1 MFVQHPRF
9 HRENRSSYLDKLL
22 VYSGADLDIWISYWF
37 IPALIL
43 LISLCLAPL
52 TLSLDHLLA
61 GSVHADFVLLSK
73 TQPASAQALL
83 STIAGSIIG
92 VAGVSFSI
100 TMVAVSFASGSF
112 GPRLIGNFMRDR
124 GNQTSLGVFIGSFIY
139 TLLILREVRS
149 SDSVKYTD
157 TSIAEF
163 VPQLSISFSL
173 FLAIVCMFFLIYFI
187 HHVPETINI
196 ERIIARLGDALKD
209 GVSKRF
215 PKQDSGPKKISAIDQ
230 NWIEKADPKDAMEIK
245 YVSEGYIQ
253 AIDISALQRIA
264 DENELLIDLVKR
276 PGAFVTNHSTVMH
289 VWSEGECDTAL
300 KKALGSCLA
309 TGDLRTI
316 NQNIEFVADQLIEI
330 IARALS
336 PGVNDPFT
344 AIACLNWLQV
354 GILAFADAD
363 ADEDDASHTIGRVHA
378 TPLQFDEFVSAI
390 FVKAVPYIRSDQNV
404 MHHTQEMLSFMA
416 ENLKDDGH
424 KSAINKAT
432 ETLGSRAHVD

>member
-1 MFVQHPRF
+1 MEYQSNKGTKCLFSTRAFIEKIARH
-9 HRENRSSYLDKLL
+9 
-22 VYSGADLDIWISYWF
+22 IWISYWF

-43 LISLCLAPL
+43 LIFLCLAPL
-52 TLSLDHLLA
+52 TLSLDHHLA
-61 GSVHADFVLLSK
+61 GSVHADFILLSE

-139 TLLILREVRS
+139 SLLILREVRG
-149 SDSVKYTD
+149 SDSIKYTD
-157 TSIAEF
+157 SAIAEF

-173 FLAIVCMFFLIYFI
+173 MLAVLCMFFLIYFI

-209 GVSKRF
+209 GVAERF
-215 PKQDSGPKKISAIDQ
+215 PKQESTTKKGAD
-230 NWIEKADPKDAMEIK
+230 IEPDWFEDADPDEAMEIK

-264 DENELLIDLVKR
+264 DENRLLIDIVKR
-276 PGAFVTNHSTVMH
+276 PGAFVTTHSTVIH
-289 VWSEGECDTAL
+289 VWAEGECDIAL
-300 KKALGSCLA
+300 KKTLGSCIA

-363 ADEDDASHTIGRVHA
+363 ADEDNETPTIGRVHA

-390 FVKAVPYIRSDQNV
+390 FVKAAPYIRSDQNV
-404 MHHTQEMLSFMA
+404 MHHTQKMLSFMA
-416 ENLKDDGH
+416 ESLSDDGH
-424 KSAINKAT
+424 KSAINKAL
-432 ETLGSRAHVD
+432 ETLESRTHVD

>member
-1 MFVQHPRF
+1 MEYQPKKRTKCLFSTRAFIEKIARH
-9 HRENRSSYLDKLL
+9 
-22 VYSGADLDIWISYWF
+22 IWISYWF

-43 LISLCLAPL
+43 LIFLCLAPL
-52 TLSLDHLLA
+52 TLSLDHHLA
-61 GSVHADFVLLSK
+61 GSVHADFILLSK

-139 TLLILREVRS
+139 SLLILREVRG

-157 TSIAEF
+157 AAIAEF

-173 FLAIVCMFFLIYFI
+173 MLAVLCMFFLIYFI

-209 GVSKRF
+209 GVAERF
-215 PKQDSGPKKISAIDQ
+215 PKQASATKKETDIEPD
-230 NWIEKADPKDAMEIK
+230 WIESVDPDEAMEIK

-253 AIDISALQRIA
+253 AIDINALQRIA
-264 DENELLIDLVKR
+264 DENKLLIDIVKR
-276 PGAFVTNHSTVMH
+276 PGAFVTTHSTVMH
-289 VWSEGECDTAL
+289 IWAEGECDIAL
-300 KKALGSCLA
+300 KKTLGSCIA

-354 GILAFADAD
+354 GVLAFADAD
-363 ADEDDASHTIGRVHA
+363 ADEENIDPIIGRVHA

-390 FVKAVPYIRSDQNV
+390 FVKAAPYIRSDQNV
-404 MHHTQEMLSFMA
+404 MQHTLKMLAFMA
-416 ENLKDDGH
+416 KNLKDDSH
-424 KSAINKAT
+424 KGAINKA
-432 ETLGSRAHVD
+432 LGILESRAHVD